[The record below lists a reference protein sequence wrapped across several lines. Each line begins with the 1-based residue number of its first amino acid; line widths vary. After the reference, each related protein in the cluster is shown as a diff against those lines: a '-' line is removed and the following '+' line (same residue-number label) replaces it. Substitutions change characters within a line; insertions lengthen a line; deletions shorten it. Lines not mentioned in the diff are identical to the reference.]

1 MANQLKVTVRNAPL
15 NNTNFGQGNGIS
27 ADFNNDGY
35 ADIIFATDISS
46 SIQTQLSPVAIFTY
60 NKTTQSFDP
69 FKITIDGVSNIWPE
83 VYFGM
88 YIAVSDINKDGI
100 TDFIIID
107 QNELPASPNTFG
119 PFTGAYQYAYI
130 STSIGNYNK
139 VDLGIGIANVHG
151 YAIIKSIDGKF
162 RIAANTPWTGSNPS
176 NFSISTYNDTTGLFE
191 SSLFSNG
198 DSFYSSAGVPE
209 SEYFF
214 TTGIDVNNDGN
225 TDLIGFTSPGNI
237 SAIYLNNGFGGFAF
251 SKTID
256 MSLKGRFAS
265 EGGWG
270 IGEVVEEVS
279 IGDFNNDGYDDFV
292 VLAIDRRGW
301 PNQTEFKTIR
311 VLINDQYG
319 SFVDQTT
326 TWKSDR
332 FQNADLSYG
341 YIDTMD
347 INNDGKSDLIWN
359 HMTTKSWIPNVSHHV
374 IDVMLSTGSAFEVF
388 TLGSEIS
395 SPSWDK
401 SKSSIGARVIP
412 ISDNQVVM
420 STDWSKSFNS
430 ITTFSYE
437 NLIEGTPQNDLL
449 LNLSGND
456 QIDGG
461 EGVDTLVVSG
471 LPSQ

>member
-237 SAIYLNNGFGGFAF
+237 S
-251 SKTID
+251 
-256 MSLKGRFAS
+256 
-265 EGGWG
+265 
-270 IGEVVEEVS
+270 
-279 IGDFNNDGYDDFV
+279 
-292 VLAIDRRGW
+292 
-301 PNQTEFKTIR
+301 
-311 VLINDQYG
+311 
-319 SFVDQTT
+319 
-326 TWKSDR
+326 
-332 FQNADLSYG
+332 
-341 YIDTMD
+341 
-347 INNDGKSDLIWN
+347 
-359 HMTTKSWIPNVSHHV
+359 
-374 IDVMLSTGSAFEVF
+374 
-388 TLGSEIS
+388 
-395 SPSWDK
+395 
-401 SKSSIGARVIP
+401 
-412 ISDNQVVM
+412 
-420 STDWSKSFNS
+420 
-430 ITTFSYE
+430 
-437 NLIEGTPQNDLL
+437 
-449 LNLSGND
+449 
-456 QIDGG
+456 
-461 EGVDTLVVSG
+461 G
-471 LPSQ
+471 LPRLS